1 MEKLVTY
8 VALLDDSQNKP
19 GEYTVTF
26 PDVPE
31 AITEGDNLSQALT
44 RAREALGLALYDR
57 KQLPNP
63 RTIKELE
70 VLPGIATYVTTDLE
84 AIRNSVQEVKVS
96 KNTKIPADLAK
107 QAEAQG
113 INFSAVLTKALEK
126 ELSK

>member
-70 VLPGIATYVTTDLE
+70 VLPGMATFVTTDLE

>member
-84 AIRNSVQEVKVS
+84 AIRSSVQEVKVS